1 MIKTV
6 KSIYPKLKSRG
17 INDPLVNNIEDRIV
31 TWEILIE
38 NISND
43 LNNLNNSTEDDYDS
57 VFRTFN
63 EIRYIIIMNLSSE
76 TTSCL
81 FKLCSLL
88 WYHLQRI
95 YGTHDI

>member
-43 LNNLNNSTEDDYDS
+43 LNNLNNNIDDDYDS
-57 VFRTFN
+57 VFRTS
-63 EIRYIIIMNLSSE
+63 MKS
-76 TTSCL
+76 
-81 FKLCSLL
+81 
-88 WYHLQRI
+88 
-95 YGTHDI
+95 GT